1 MKIIS
6 YLLSEILTAQKGASR
21 VEERSYSLVTK
32 KKGKGK
38 IRKEKKVGSC
48 REVSKRLNKS
58 YRKYP
63 LNLR

>member
-32 KKGKGK
+32 KKRKRK
-38 IRKEKKVGSC
+38 NKKRKESWK
-48 REVSKRLNKS
+48 L
-58 YRKYP
+58 
-63 LNLR
+63 